1 MNNKKLPSEE
11 EVWLKHYDINA
22 KENSNNIDENKT
34 LWEVLEEKIFE
45 YENIPA
51 IDYYGRIIRRL
62 EFREMV
68 YNWAKTFKS
77 MGIKKG
83 DIVPVFSTFT
93 PSISAMALALNMIGA
108 CPNFIKLG
116 LSAEKYNKELKDGN
130 FAIILS
136 PLYNEEMD
144 KFLSQD
150 RFKKVFIATPYD
162 DMVGLKKY
170 IVSSLSKFKD
180 YKNKTGIPKNKKYV
194 WYEEAYN
201 IGNYFIGDLK
211 SEFTPN
217 TPAFI
222 TYSSGTTSDALKGT
236 IATNESAISQV
247 RQGKYADMGYVPGKV
262 CLAQFPPTAST
273 ALNCLFL
280 SPFYCGMI
288 LKMYPSPNYKE
299 FYKQIMESKPHFT
312 ISTGAV
318 WKEFFKEYISKDNK
332 SSLDFLKVA
341 VIGGDGATVEEINW
355 MNDILGKHS
364 DHKTMHQGYG
374 LSESFSVVTF
384 DKPGLVFENEP
395 KNKLVATIGVPYP
408 GMTVGV
414 FDENGNELGY
424 NERGE
429 LYVKSKSNMLGYYGK
444 PELTEKIYSN
454 GWIKTGDMCELDE
467 EGRVF
472 LYGRKDDYVEY
483 DDNVKTYLF
492 DIENDIKLLS
502 KGKIAG
508 CIVRTYND
516 NTGIPKLL
524 CHLVLRDKKE
534 LTEINDVLSFERLL
548 FSIDDYIKTHYGDK
562 IQIVG
567 YKIHDDFKINPASL
581 KTYKLILD
589 KEMDDFYVMTGLN
602 YKKGNLYD
610 LLNEKNEANTKDKT
624 LVRKIDGNN

>member
-1 MNNKKLPSEE
+1 MEIKKLPSEE
-11 EVWLKHYDINA
+11 EAWLKHYSADA

-34 LWEVLEEKIFE
+34 LWEVIEEKIFE

-51 IDYYGRIIRRL
+51 IDYYGRLIRRL

-68 YNWAKTFKS
+68 YNWAKTFKA

-83 DIVPVFSTFT
+83 DIIPVFSTFT
-93 PSISAMALALNMIGA
+93 PSVSAMALALNMIGA

-116 LSAEKYNKELKDGN
+116 LSADKYNEELKDGN

-136 PLYNEEMD
+136 PLLNEDMI
-144 KFLSQD
+144 KFLNQE

-170 IVSSLSKFKD
+170 IVSGLSKFKD
-180 YKNKTGIPKNKKYV
+180 FKNGTGVSKNTKYV
-194 WYEEAYN
+194 WYDEAYN
-201 IGNYFIGDLK
+201 IGNYYIGDIK
-211 SEFTPN
+211 PEFTKN

-222 TYSSGTTSDALKGT
+222 TYSSGTTSDELKGT
-236 IATNESAISQV
+236 IATNESAISQA
-247 RQGKYADMGYVPGKV
+247 RQGKYADMGYEPGKV

-318 WKEFFKEYISKDNK
+318 WKEFFKEYINKDNK

-341 VIGGDGATVEEINW
+341 VIGGDGATLEEINW
-355 MNDILGKHS
+355 MNSILGKHS

-384 DKPGLVFENEP
+384 DKPGLVFEYEP
-395 KNKLVATIGVPYP
+395 KNKVVATIGIPYP

-414 FDENGNELGY
+414 FDENGSELGY
-424 NERGE
+424 NQRGE

-444 PELTEKIYSN
+444 PELTKKAYS
-454 GWIKTGDMCELDE
+454 GEWIKTGDICELDE

-472 LYGRKDDYVEY
+472 LYGRKNDCVEY
-483 DDNVKTYLF
+483 DNGRKAYLF
-492 DIENDIKLLS
+492 DIANDIKSLS
-502 KGKIAG
+502 NGKIAG
-508 CIVRTYND
+508 CIIRTYD
-516 NTGIPKLL
+516 DGSSVPKIL
-524 CHLVLRDKKE
+524 CHLVF
-534 LTEINDVLSFERLL
+534 T
-548 FSIDDYIKTHYGDK
+548 DK
-562 IQIVG
+562 IDFNCEYGAAMLEKIFSDIDNHINTKYDGKIQMLG

-581 KTYKLILD
+581 KTNKLILD
-589 KEMDDFYVMTGLN
+589 KELDNFYVKINSN
-602 YKKGNLYD
+602 YEKGFLPD
-610 LLNEKNEANTKDKT
+610 LLDEKRLSNHNRLELTKK
-624 LVRKIDGNN
+624 